1 MTGPTDQ
8 NNNGNKISGLQQW
21 DYNNNNRPQ
30 QQDYNGSTIP
40 GLQYQ
45 DYDNGLQQ
53 QDYNNGIKDE
63 TFQTF
68 CKRLLQCLS
77 LLWQTKPLFF
87 HCCSVL
93 EAKSIGQ
100 GIESLSLAVVTN
112 WLKSGTTSHH
122 ALWGITSSVESG
134 PPWSKDN
141 PQSCKRLLS

>member
-21 DYNNNNRPQ
+21 DYNNNNRLQ
-30 QQDYNGSTIP
+30 QQDYNRNTIP

-77 LLWQTKPLFF
+77 LL
-87 HCCSVL
+87 
-93 EAKSIGQ
+93 
-100 GIESLSLAVVTN
+100 
-112 WLKSGTTSHH
+112 
-122 ALWGITSSVESG
+122 
-134 PPWSKDN
+134 
-141 PQSCKRLLS
+141 